1 MRKKERMDYL
11 TPEILDIVAEHC
23 GAHEQGSLDRARLA
37 RVVKQADFPILPIK
51 DGICVVNVQILG
63 TLAADLHKASMN
75 VYDVAS
81 GTIVPVAIRQLE
93 WKMANKPHKTARFYA
108 PCDSIVWT
116 PGKNVWL
123 MQPRDTPLLNVIS
136 KMSDQEKRDA
146 SPQIDIVPSDFKETR
161 FVNTSDVLDTL
172 AHDLP
177 LLKNVELI
185 GTANEDPVY
194 PQKLLDVWPNL
205 MFLDRI
211 SIEHVHLTTAAIQSL
226 ADNAP
231 LSLTSLE
238 LSYVPHLGSDNH
250 SAKAAILA
258 IADLAL
264 RWRPS
269 IQRKLILDGQYMPLL
284 HLVLYGIGHP
294 TYDFAFTSDNSFLSN
309 DGIFFS
315 ADAHSNQQILNAADA
330 AQTLTTL
337 FPTVT
342 LKTTT
347 LKTTKTSN
355 LKQPNLP
362 FNQSSYTNPRRELIR
377 YMWQYKDHTCKHCAT
392 LWPKHAVTISWRE
405 TCVSMCFKG
414 KKMCTQRP
422 EYARVQQGH
431 LFITDKHVQGN
442 GGLDLTPTPHVV
454 LHNQPKL
461 AAIEPH
467 TKRLLIFTDHETT
480 TLPRHTQTHQRHTN
494 DTHRHTNRRIML
506 EDLCDLRG
514 CPKK

>member
-1 MRKKERMDYL
+1 MDYL

-37 RVVKQADFPILPIK
+37 RVVKQAAFPILPIK
-51 DGICVVNVQILG
+51 DGICVVNVQLLG
-63 TLAADLHKASMN
+63 TLAADLHAASMN

-81 GTIVPVAIRQLE
+81 GTIVPVAIRHLE
-93 WKMANKPHKTARFYA
+93 WKMTKKPHKTARFYA

-123 MQPRDTPLLNVIS
+123 MQPRDTPLLNVLS

-146 SPQIDIVPSDFKETR
+146 SPQIDIVPSDFKETPL
-161 FVNTSDVLDTL
+161 VNTSDVLDTL

-185 GTANEDPVY
+185 GADNEDPVY
-194 PQKLLDVWPNL
+194 PQKLLDVWPNTML
-205 MFLDRI
+205 LDRI

-231 LSLTSLE
+231 PSLTSLE
-238 LSYVPHLGSDNH
+238 LSYVPNLGNADH
-250 SAKAAILA
+250 SAKAAVLA
-258 IADLAL
+258 LADLAL

-269 IQRKLILDGQYMPLL
+269 TRKLILDGQYMPLL
-284 HLVLYGIGHP
+284 HLILHGIGHP

-315 ADAHSNQQILNAADA
+315 ADAHSNQQILDAADT

-342 LKTTT
+342 F
-347 LKTTKTSN
+347 KTTKTPKTTTKTTTKTPTN
-355 LKQPNLP
+355 LTTT
-362 FNQSSYTNPRRELIR
+362 SYTNPRRELIR
-377 YMWQYKDHTCKHCAT
+377 YMWQYNDHTCKNCGT

-414 KKMCTQRP
+414 KKKCTQRP
-422 EYARVQQGH
+422 EYLQVQQGH
-431 LFITDKHVQGN
+431 RFITDKHVQGN
-442 GGLDLTPTPHVV
+442 GGLDLTPTPQQTLQHQPN
-454 LHNQPKL
+454 LCAIQPHNKQ
-461 AAIEPH
+461 
-467 TKRLLIFTDHETT
+467 LLILT
-480 TLPRHTQTHQRHTN
+480 
-494 DTHRHTNRRIML
+494 I
-506 EDLCDLRG
+506 
-514 CPKK
+514 

>member
-1 MRKKERMDYL
+1 MDDL

-37 RVVKQADFPILPIK
+37 RVVKQPTFPILPIK
-51 DGICVVNVQILG
+51 DGICVVNVQLLG
-63 TLAADLHKASMN
+63 TLAADLHAASMN

-81 GTIVPVAIRQLE
+81 GTIVPVAIRHLE
-93 WKMANKPHKTARFYA
+93 WKMAKKPHKTARFYA

-123 MQPRDTPLLNVIS
+123 MQPRDTPLLNVLS

-177 LLKNVELI
+177 FLKNVELI
-185 GTANEDPVY
+185 GADNEDPVY
-194 PQKLLDVWPNL
+194 PQKLLHVWPTL
-205 MFLDRI
+205 MLLDRI
-211 SIEHVHLTTAAIQSL
+211 SIEHVHLTTATIQSL
-226 ADNAP
+226 ADNVP

-238 LSYVPHLGSDNH
+238 LSYIPNLGNADH
-250 SAKAAILA
+250 STKAAILA
-258 IADLAL
+258 LADLAL

-269 IQRKLILDGQYMPLL
+269 TQRKLILDGQYMPLL
-284 HLVLYGIGHP
+284 HLILYGIGHP
-294 TYDFAFTSDNSFLSN
+294 TYDFAFTSDNSLLSN

-315 ADAHSNQQILNAADA
+315 ADAHSNQQILHAAHT

-342 LKTTT
+342 LKTTKR
-347 LKTTKTSN
+347 LKTTKT
-355 LKQPNLP
+355 LP
-362 FNQSSYTNPRRELIR
+362 TTKTTTLPTTLPPTLPDQSTSYTNPRRELIR
-377 YMWQYKDHTCKHCAT
+377 YMWQYKDHTCKHCGT

-442 GGLDLTPTPHVV
+442 GGLDLTPTPHIT
-454 LHNQPKL
+454 LQHQPKL
-461 AAIEPH
+461 PAIQPH
-467 TKRLLIFTDHETT
+467 NKTLLILDQ
-480 TLPRHTQTHQRHTN
+480 P
-494 DTHRHTNRRIML
+494 
-506 EDLCDLRG
+506 
-514 CPKK
+514 